1 MSDDTNAP
9 PVAEDEDAPVSVA
22 DKPREP
28 TEYERQLRRESAKYR
43 RQARDAQ
50 EALERQ
56 LSEARTAADARVA
69 EAMAK
74 ANERIIRT
82 ELKSY
87 AVKAGIV
94 DLDGLRLAD
103 LSGVKLNDAGEV
115 EGADALIESLKA
127 SKPYLFAQTGAQAGN
142 TSNTAS
148 APPPAKAPVAK
159 HPRDMT
165 RKSGSPP
172 AGHLASTVNM
182 RRHRDDLTAAEV
194 RSLLD
199 YDPDTGVFTWR
210 IRPGTTPA
218 ECTFNARNGG
228 KIAGAINGDGYR
240 CISVHDRSYRATR
253 LAWLYVTGEWPAL
266 EIDHEDGDVAN
277 DRFANLRLADRQQ
290 QQRNRGSFRGV
301 LKGTKRTPYGRY
313 QAQIGVDYARGP
325 MPPGDRSR
333 E

>member
-1 MSDDTNAP
+1 MGPDNNSVT

-115 EGADALIESLKA
+115 EGVQMHS
-127 SKPYLFAQTGAQAGN
+127 
-142 TSNTAS
+142 SN
-148 APPPAKAPVAK
+148 
-159 HPRDMT
+159 H
-165 RKSGSPP
+165 
-172 AGHLASTVNM
+172 
-182 RRHRDDLTAAEV
+182 
-194 RSLLD
+194 
-199 YDPDTGVFTWR
+199 
-210 IRPGTTPA
+210 
-218 ECTFNARNGG
+218 
-228 KIAGAINGDGYR
+228 
-240 CISVHDRSYRATR
+240 
-253 LAWLYVTGEWPAL
+253 
-266 EIDHEDGDVAN
+266 
-277 DRFANLRLADRQQ
+277 
-290 QQRNRGSFRGV
+290 
-301 LKGTKRTPYGRY
+301 
-313 QAQIGVDYARGP
+313 
-325 MPPGDRSR
+325 
-333 E
+333 